1 MSSYEV
7 IKIVYLYIESFLN
20 KKTEKVNFNVHFY
33 KKIYNYFVYDDW
45 IIWVFLHLMVK
56 MYNSK
61 NNYSKKY
68 SGIVSKLGEIQNWFK
83 EEEEEEQSRSIAIC

>member
-1 MSSYEV
+1 MENNDKRFIAFINRVYRKVDDWEGKIKECNSIILQFYDNFKLLEMSSYEV

-45 IIWVFLHLMVK
+45 II
-56 MYNSK
+56 
-61 NNYSKKY
+61 
-68 SGIVSKLGEIQNWFK
+68 
-83 EEEEEEQSRSIAIC
+83 